1 MNWWWSRSINTALQI
16 KHLQD
21 SFVSQ
26 RNIECS
32 GTHQSYQNVGLVIGV
47 TGVVGNSLAE
57 TLSSTDTPGGP
68 WKVYGVSRRGMPVC
82 RNAKVIY
89 IQCDVSVATDAQ
101 AKLSTLEDVTHIFWV
116 TSAFDLS
123 TAKCCAINGAMF
135 RNVLVSVIPN
145 APNLRHICLQTGAMH
160 YMEIHKSIDGKLHV
174 ISHDPPFNED
184 MKRLE
189 NVDNFYYTLED
200 VLFDEVSRKQ
210 SLTWSVHRPDLI
222 FGFSPRS
229 TLNII
234 GTLCVYATICKHES
248 VPLKFPGTK
257 AVWDSYSNASDA
269 NLVAEHQIWAALCQ
283 QGKNK
288 AFNIT
293 NGDVFK
299 WKHMWKVLA
308 EQIGVEYVG
317 FDETE
322 KIISLSEL
330 MKDKGPV
337 WDKIVRDNK
346 LVSTTLQEVGCWGF
360 ADMLLAGGTSRL
372 SSINRSKEHGFI
384 GFRNSTNSFI
394 FWIQKAKDNRLIP

>member
-1 MNWWWSRSINTALQI
+1 MNWWWSRSINTAQ
-16 KHLQD
+16 Q
-21 SFVSQ
+21 
-26 RNIECS
+26 NIECC

-68 WKVYGVSRRGMPVC
+68 WKVYGVSRRGTPVC
-82 RNAKVIY
+82 NIAKVKY

-123 TAKCCAINGAMF
+123 TAKCCEINAAMLH
-135 RNVLVSVIPN
+135 NVLNAVIPN
-145 APNLRHICLQTGAMH
+145 ASNLCHICLQTGGMH
-160 YMEIHKSIDGKLHV
+160 YMGIHKSIDGKLHV
-174 ISHDPPFNED
+174 ISHDPPFTEE
-184 MKRLE
+184 MERLE
-189 NVDNFYYTLED
+189 NIHNFYYALED
-200 VLFDEVSRKQ
+200 VLFDEVSRKP

-234 GTLCVYATICKHES
+234 GTLSVYATICKYQNI
-248 VPLKFPGTK
+248 PLKFPGTK

-269 NLVAEHQIWAALCQ
+269 NLVAEHQIWSALCQ

-299 WKHMWKVLA
+299 WKHLWKVLA

-317 FDETE
+317 FDEVE
-322 KIISLSEL
+322 KIIPLSEL

-346 LVSTTLQEVGCWGF
+346 LVSTMLQEVGLWEF
-360 ADMLLAGGTSRL
+360 ADILLAKGTSRL

-384 GFRNSTNSFI
+384 GFRNSTNSFVY
-394 FWIQKAKDNRLIP
+394 WIQKAKDNRLIP